1 MHKTALKLTPAHVLF
16 LDLAGGLM
24 KDSDLTKKPMNF
36 VHEHLYFF
44 VLFLAFVLFI
54 FRQRFVRVAALPVH
68 VAL

>member
-1 MHKTALKLTPAHVLF
+1 
-16 LDLAGGLM
+16 M